1 MRSDGKECTKNHDAR
16 EKRFVLLTKPLALF
30 DVLVAAAVVISEFTQ
45 QDGSARQRDGK
56 TLVCDKRDIA
66 ITCEFCREL
75 QLTFLFSGL

>member
-45 QDGSARQRDGK
+45 QDGSGTAAGRQNAC
-56 TLVCDKRDIA
+56 V
-66 ITCEFCREL
+66 
-75 QLTFLFSGL
+75 